1 MRARYPVLLL
11 AAFTLVG
18 CDRITGA
25 DKKKILDAE
34 AIGYACRV
42 SLKAPEDCM
51 KENDTHSPTHL
62 LNGWKEADKDIS
74 NQVLDPTMG
83 KKAAPTAAG
92 PAPAAP
98 VAATPPAA
106 VPPGKAAADKNAK
119 PKNEK
124 AVTAKPTKGEAEKKA
139 SH

>member
-51 KENDTHSPTHL
+51 KENETHSPTHL

-74 NQVLDPTMG
+74 NQTLDPTMG
-83 KKAAPTAAG
+83 KKAAPPAA
-92 PAPAAP
+92 PPVAPAAP
-98 VAATPPAA
+98 PAAPPAA
-106 VPPGKAAADKNAK
+106 AAPGKATPDKNAK

-124 AVTAKPTKGEAEKKA
+124 ASAAKPAKGEAEKKA
-139 SH
+139 NH